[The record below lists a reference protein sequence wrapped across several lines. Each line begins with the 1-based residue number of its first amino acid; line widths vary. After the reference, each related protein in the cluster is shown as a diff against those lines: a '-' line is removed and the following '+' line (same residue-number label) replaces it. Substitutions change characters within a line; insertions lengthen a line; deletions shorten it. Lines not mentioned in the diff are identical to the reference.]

1 MSPITLTLI
10 GLCGTAVGGGLA
22 IFALYTLR
30 LMWREKS
37 WAARASSWLEA
48 QAVIRETGV
57 SSVRHGNHSKGQ
69 YFSAW
74 VRYDYAVDGQAYQSY
89 RERFGPH
96 GGRSEFR
103 SLEDALA
110 ARPQGHRVGAS
121 ITVRYMPEDPQIA
134 TCLLASNGLGAGWSI
149 LWLFVALGGLAVALI
164 GIVDLIWFAANG
176 PTPDSSFWAVV
187 AGAALV
193 LIAASFL
200 LPLCDDIDAPIE
212 RLPILKR
219 WLAYP
224 YAGRA
229 PGRRKAKDESDPR
242 GGRQIS

>member
-1 MSPITLTLI
+1 M
-10 GLCGTAVGGGLA
+10 AVGGGLA

-30 LMWREKS
+30 LMWREKG
-37 WAARASSWLEA
+37 WAARAGSWPEA

-57 SSVRHGNHSKGQ
+57 SSLIHGNHSNRQ

-74 VRYDYAVDGQAYQSY
+74 VRYDYAVDGQTYWCY

-110 ARPQGHRVGAS
+110 ACPQGHRVGAS
-121 ITVRYMPEDPQIA
+121 ITVRYKPEDPQIA
-134 TCLLASNGLGAGWSI
+134 TLLLASNGLGPGWSI

-164 GIVDLIWFAANG
+164 GIVDLILSAANG
-176 PTPDSSFWAVV
+176 VTPDSSSWAVF
-187 AGAALV
+187 AGVALV
-193 LIAASFL
+193 LVVVAASFL

-212 RLPILKR
+212 RLPTLKR

-229 PGRRKAKDESDPR
+229 PG
-242 GGRQIS
+242 